1 MPMTHP
7 NPSASLL
14 RTPLFSAHQAAHARM
29 VDFGGWEMPV
39 NYGSQIDEHHAVR
52 KHAGM
57 FDVSHMCAIDLSG
70 DCETFLRLVLAN
82 SIDKLK
88 NPGQALYSCMLN
100 PQGGVIDD
108 LIVYCLGL
116 NKFRLVVNAGT
127 AAKDLVWLEQLSQS
141 HKSDVQIVPRRDL
154 AMIAVQG
161 PQARALVWQALP
173 ESHVVSADIKPFHAV
188 ACKVAIAHAE
198 FDMFI
203 ARTGYT
209 GEDGFELMLPA
220 DRAIDVWQ
228 ALIKVGVTPA
238 GLGARDTL
246 RLEAGMNL
254 YGQDMD
260 EEVSPLDAGLTWTVA
275 LNDTRDFVGK
285 AALQEHGQKMQ
296 FLGLVLEEKQGILRS
311 HQTVQTPYGSGIITS
326 GTFSPTLQ
334 RAIALARL
342 PLQTKI
348 GDQVMVEIRNKLVP
362 ARVVKAPFVR
372 QGKILVV

>member
-1 MPMTHP
+1 MTHP
-7 NPSASLL
+7 NPSTPLL

-29 VDFGGWEMPV
+29 VNFGGWEMPV
-39 NYGSQIDEHHAVR
+39 NYGSQIDEHQAVR
-52 KHAGM
+52 RQAGM

-70 DCETFLRLVLAN
+70 DCETFLRLALAN
-82 SIDKLK
+82 SVDKLK

-108 LIVYCLGL
+108 LIVYFLGP
-116 NKFRLVVNAGT
+116 NNFRLVVNAGT
-127 AAKDLVWLEQLSQS
+127 AAKDLAWLEQLSQS
-141 HKSDVQIVPRRDL
+141 HKMNVQMIPRRDL
-154 AMIAVQG
+154 AIIAVQG

-173 ESHVVSADIKPFHAV
+173 ACHALSADIKPFHAV
-188 ACKVAIAHAE
+188 ACQASIAHAGFE
-198 FDMFI
+198 IFI

-220 DRAIDVWQ
+220 ERAADLWQ
-228 ALIKVGVTPA
+228 ALINVGVTPA

-260 EEVSPLDAGLTWTVA
+260 EEISPFDAGLAWTVVM
-275 LNDTRDFVGK
+275 NDTRDFVGK
-285 AALQEHGQKMQ
+285 VALQKQGQQAQ
-296 FLGLVLEEKQGILRS
+296 FFGLLLEENQGILRS
-311 HQTVQTPYGSGIITS
+311 HQIVQTSYGPGVITS

-342 PLQTKI
+342 PLPTKI
-348 GDQVMVEIRNKLVP
+348 GDQVTVEIRNKLVP
-362 ARVVKAPFVR
+362 ARVVKFPFVR